1 MLSFKYDFY
10 DSSTSINSS
19 TSGTA
24 CGDEIFAKV
33 QSERERGVSGYY
45 ALPFENRACE
55 DLAGFITRNE
65 ELLMHIENIVLIGVG
80 GSSLGTKAIHHLL
93 RYAPLSS
100 QNPQHKTKSTNQSIS
115 AQSQNQTKST
125 NQSKNAEAKSHKK
138 ARKIYFLE
146 HTDALS
152 VPHTL
157 STITLDST
165 LFIAISKSGSTI
177 ETSSLLKYVISRFCL
192 LDSKKS
198 KSHLLCIT
206 DEGSALQRF
215 AKKEGVEC
223 ISIAPS
229 VGGRFSVL
237 SAVGLVPLGLLGYDI
252 AEILRGAREFMERF
266 FARKEE
272 HILAKASFLAK
283 NYECYPITTL
293 FSYSSIF
300 REFNAWFV
308 QLWGESLGK
317 VNKQGKRVGLSPVG
331 LIGSIDQH
339 SFLQLIIEGR
349 ADKSVTFLCVSPAAL
364 PSSPKIPPLSLHS
377 LESSDF
383 VNGVEFAELLDRQ
396 RLATLQSLENL
407 QYEGVESNIKSG
419 KGQASVKPKEILPK
433 IPLDSIV
440 LNELNE
446 RSVGALIAYFE
457 LLTSAVGC
465 ALDIDTYNQP
475 GVELGKVLL
484 KKGFSK

>member
-1 MLSFKYDFY
+1 MLSFGYDFY
-10 DSSTSINSS
+10 DSLSS
-19 TSGTA
+19 CYT

-33 QSERERGVSGYY
+33 QREREKGVSGYY

-55 DLAGFITRNE
+55 DLAGFVSKNE
-65 ELLMHIENIVLIGVG
+65 ELLTHIENLVLIGVG
-80 GSSLGTKAIHHLL
+80 GSSLGAKAIHHLL
-93 RYAPLSS
+93 RYTPLSS
-100 QNPQHKTKSTNQSIS
+100 QNPQSQAQSTNQPTS
-115 AQSQNQTKST
+115 AKSQTKST
-125 NQSKNAEAKSHKK
+125 NQEKNRKATSHKK
-138 ARKIYFLE
+138 APKIYFLE

-152 VPHTL
+152 IPHIL
-157 STITLDST
+157 SKIMLDST
-165 LFIAISKSGSTI
+165 LFIAISKSGGTI
-177 ETSSLLKYVISRFCL
+177 ETSSLLKYVISRFSL
-192 LDSKKS
+192 LDSS
-198 KSHLLCIT
+198 EGKSHLLCIT
-206 DEGSALQRF
+206 DEGSALQSF

-237 SAVGLVPLGLLGYDI
+237 SAVGLLPLGLLGYDI
-252 AEILRGAREFMERF
+252 AQILRGAREFMERF

-317 VNKQGKRVGLSPVG
+317 IDKDGKRVGLSPVG

-349 ADKSVTFLCVSPAAL
+349 TDKTVTFLSIAPSAL
-364 PSSPKIPPLSLHS
+364 PSSPKIPLLSLHS

-383 VNGVEFAELLDRQ
+383 VNGVGFAELLDRQ
-396 RLATLQSLENL
+396 RLATFQSLENL
-407 QYEGVESNIKSG
+407 QYDSLGAESNIKSS
-419 KGQASVKPKEILPK
+419 KEQASVKSKEILSK

-440 LNELNE
+440 LNELSE

>member
-1 MLSFKYDFY
+1 MLSFGYDFY
-10 DSSTSINSS
+10 DSCASCYT
-19 TSGTA
+19 

-33 QSERERGVSGYY
+33 QREREKGVSGYY

-55 DLAGFITRNE
+55 DLARFVSKNE
-65 ELLMHIENIVLIGVG
+65 ELLTHIENLVLIGVG
-80 GSSLGTKAIHHLL
+80 GSSLGAKAIHHLL

-100 QNPQHKTKSTNQSIS
+100 QNPQTQAQSTNQPAS
-115 AQSQNQTKST
+115 AKSQTKST
-125 NQSKNAEAKSHKK
+125 NQKKNGKATSHKK
-138 ARKIYFLE
+138 APKIYFLE

-152 VPHTL
+152 VPHIL
-157 STITLDST
+157 SKITLDST
-165 LFIAISKSGSTI
+165 LFIAISKSGGTI
-177 ETSSLLKYVISRFCL
+177 ETSSLLKYVIDRFCL
-192 LDSKKS
+192 LDSS
-198 KSHLLCIT
+198 EGKSHLLCIT
-206 DEGSALQRF
+206 DEGSALQSF

-252 AEILRGAREFMERF
+252 AQILRGAREFMERF

-317 VNKQGKRVGLSPVG
+317 IDKEGKRVGLSPVG

-349 ADKSVTFLCVSPAAL
+349 ADKSVTFLCVSPTAL
-364 PSSPKIPPLSLHS
+364 PSSPKIPLLSLHS

-383 VNGVEFAELLDRQ
+383 VNGVGFAELLDRQ
-396 RLATLQSLENL
+396 RLATFQSLENL
-407 QYEGVESNIKSG
+407 QYERAESNIKSS
-419 KGQASVKPKEILPK
+419 KEQASVKPKEILSK

-440 LNELNE
+440 LNELSE

>member
-1 MLSFKYDFY
+1 MLSFQYDFY
-10 DSSTSINSS
+10 DSCAS
-19 TSGTA
+19 

-33 QSERERGVSGYY
+33 QRERENGISGYY

-55 DLAGFITRNE
+55 DLAGFISKNE
-65 ELLMHIENIVLIGVG
+65 ELLTHIENIVLIGVG
-80 GSSLGTKAIHHLL
+80 GSSLGAKAIHHLL
-93 RYAPLSS
+93 RYLPPLSQS
-100 QNPQHKTKSTNQSIS
+100 PQNQTHLTNQSIS
-115 AQSQNQTKST
+115 ENSQHKSQNQAGG
-125 NQSKNAEAKSHKK
+125 AECQSHKK
-138 ARKIYFLE
+138 MPKIYFLE
-146 HTDALS
+146 HTDALT

-157 STITLDST
+157 SKITLDST
-165 LFIAISKSGSTI
+165 LFIAISKSGGTI
-177 ETSSLLKYVISRFCL
+177 ETASLLKYVVDRFCL
-192 LDSKKS
+192 LDSPKS

-206 DEGSALQRF
+206 DEDSALQRF
-215 AKKEGVEC
+215 AQKEGVEC

-252 AEILRGAREFMERF
+252 AEMLRGAREFMERF

-283 NYECYPITTL
+283 NHKHYPITAL

-317 VNKQGKRVGLSPVG
+317 IDKNGKRVGLSPVG

-339 SFLQLIIEGR
+339 SFLQLIIEGI
-349 ADKSVTFLCVSPAAL
+349 ADKTVTFLSIAPAAL
-364 PSSPKIPPLSLHS
+364 PSSPKIPLLSLHS

-383 VNGVEFAELLDRQ
+383 VNGVDFAELLHRQ
-396 RLATLQSLENL
+396 RLATLQSLQNV
-407 QYEGVESNIKSG
+407 QYDGCIAESSNEQSSVES
-419 KGQASVKPKEILPK
+419 KEIFSK

-440 LNELNE
+440 LNELSE

-475 GVELGKVLL
+475 GVELGKALL
-484 KKGFSK
+484 KKGFLERK

>member
-1 MLSFKYDFY
+1 MLSFGYDFY
-10 DSSTSINSS
+10 DSCASCYS
-19 TSGTA
+19 
-24 CGDEIFAKV
+24 DEIFAKV
-33 QSERERGVSGYY
+33 QREREKGVSGYY

-55 DLAGFITRNE
+55 DLAGFVSKNE
-65 ELLMHIENIVLIGVG
+65 ELLTHIENLVLIGVG
-80 GSSLGTKAIHHLL
+80 GSSLGAKAIHHLL

-100 QNPQHKTKSTNQSIS
+100 QNPQTQ
-115 AQSQNQTKST
+115 AQSTSQPASAKSQTKST
-125 NQSKNAEAKSHKK
+125 NQGKNGEVTSHKK
-138 ARKIYFLE
+138 APKIYFLE

-157 STITLDST
+157 SKITLDST
-165 LFIAISKSGSTI
+165 LFIAISKSGGTI

-192 LDSKKS
+192 LDSS
-198 KSHLLCIT
+198 EGKSHLLCIT
-206 DEGSALQRF
+206 DEGSALQSF

-252 AEILRGAREFMERF
+252 AQILRGAREFMERF

-272 HILAKASFLAK
+272 HILTKASFLAK

-300 REFNAWFV
+300 MEFNAWFV

-317 VNKQGKRVGLSPVG
+317 IDKEGKRVGLSPVG

-349 ADKSVTFLCVSPAAL
+349 ADKTVTFLSVSPTAL
-364 PSSPKIPPLSLHS
+364 PSSPKIPLLSLHS

-396 RLATLQSLENL
+396 RLATFQSLENL
-407 QYEGVESNIKSG
+407 QYEGAESNIKSS
-419 KGQASVKPKEILPK
+419 KGQASVKSKEILSK

-440 LNELNE
+440 LNELSE

>member
-1 MLSFKYDFY
+1 MLSFGYDFY
-10 DSSTSINSS
+10 DSCDS
-19 TSGTA
+19 

-33 QSERERGVSGYY
+33 QREREKGVSGYY

-55 DLAGFITRNE
+55 DLAGFVSKNE
-65 ELLMHIENIVLIGVG
+65 ELLTRIENLVLIGVG

-100 QNPQHKTKSTNQSIS
+100 QNPQNQAQSTNQ
-115 AQSQNQTKST
+115 A
-125 NQSKNAEAKSHKK
+125 KNAKSHKK
-138 ARKIYFLE
+138 APKIYFLE

-157 STITLDST
+157 SKITLDST

-192 LDSKKS
+192 LDSS
-198 KSHLLCIT
+198 EGKSHLLCIT

-215 AKKEGVEC
+215 AKKEGIEC

-252 AEILRGAREFMERF
+252 AQILRGAREFMERF

-283 NYECYPITTL
+283 NYERYPITTV

-317 VNKQGKRVGLSPVG
+317 IDRDGKRVGLSPVG

-349 ADKSVTFLCVSPAAL
+349 ADKSVTFLSVSPAAL
-364 PSSPKIPPLSLHS
+364 PSSPKIPLLSLHS

-383 VNGVEFAELLDRQ
+383 VNGVEFRELLDRQ

-407 QYEGVESNIKSG
+407 QYDGLRAESNTESSKE
-419 KGQASVKPKEILPK
+419 QASVKSKEILPK

-440 LNELNE
+440 LNELSE

>member
-1 MLSFKYDFY
+1 MLSFGYDFY
-10 DSSTSINSS
+10 DSCASCYTY
-19 TSGTA
+19 
-24 CGDEIFAKV
+24 GDEIFAKV
-33 QSERERGVSGYY
+33 QREREKGVSGYY

-55 DLAGFITRNE
+55 DLAGFVSRNE
-65 ELLMHIENIVLIGVG
+65 ELLTHIENLVLIGVG
-80 GSSLGTKAIHHLL
+80 GSSLGAKAIHHLL

-100 QNPQHKTKSTNQSIS
+100 QNPQTQSQSTNQPAS
-115 AQSQNQTKST
+115 AKPQTKST
-125 NQSKNAEAKSHKK
+125 NQGKNGEATSHKK
-138 ARKIYFLE
+138 APKIHFLE

-152 VPHTL
+152 VPHIL
-157 STITLDST
+157 SKITLDST
-165 LFIAISKSGSTI
+165 LFIAISKSGGTI

-192 LDSKKS
+192 LDSS
-198 KSHLLCIT
+198 EGKSHLLCIT
-206 DEGSALQRF
+206 DEGSALQSF

-252 AEILRGAREFMERF
+252 AQILRGAREFMERF

-272 HILAKASFLAK
+272 HILTKASFLAK
-283 NYECYPITTL
+283 NYKCYPITTL

-317 VNKQGKRVGLSPVG
+317 IDKEGKRVGLSPVG

-349 ADKSVTFLCVSPAAL
+349 ADKTVTFLCVSPAAL
-364 PSSPKIPPLSLHS
+364 PSSPKIPLLSLHS

-396 RLATLQSLENL
+396 RLATFQSLENL
-407 QYEGVESNIKSG
+407 QYDSLGAESNIKSS
-419 KGQASVKPKEILPK
+419 KGQASVKSKEILSK

-440 LNELNE
+440 LNELSE